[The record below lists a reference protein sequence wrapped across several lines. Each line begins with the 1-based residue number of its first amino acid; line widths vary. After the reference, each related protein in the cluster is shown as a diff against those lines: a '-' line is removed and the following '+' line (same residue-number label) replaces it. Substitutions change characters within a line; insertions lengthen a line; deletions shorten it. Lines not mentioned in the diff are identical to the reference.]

1 MPDQIPHWQS
11 LLSKRPNCNWPE
23 GDDDGGEE
31 HLDVD
36 NKDVIAVDNNDVIAV
51 DNKNVIAVDK
61 NDAIAVDNKDAIAVD
76 NKDVIALENTFL
88 NGLRCDCDSQ
98 AMVKSISAQKAQTQI
113 RPLVPLRLRLRATR
127 SKKALTIQ

>member
-36 NKDVIAVDNNDVIAV
+36 NKD
-51 DNKNVIAVDK
+51 
-61 NDAIAVDNKDAIAVD
+61 AIAVD
-76 NKDVIALENTFL
+76 NKDVVALENIFL
-88 NGLRCDCDSQ
+88 NGLGCDCDSQ
-98 AMVKSISAQKAQTQI
+98 AMVKPISSKKAQTQL
-113 RPLVPLRLRLRATR
+113 RLSLPLRLRLRATR
-127 SKKALTIQ
+127 SKMALTIQLMWQGQTIYKSSCTNYHQKTFLSGM